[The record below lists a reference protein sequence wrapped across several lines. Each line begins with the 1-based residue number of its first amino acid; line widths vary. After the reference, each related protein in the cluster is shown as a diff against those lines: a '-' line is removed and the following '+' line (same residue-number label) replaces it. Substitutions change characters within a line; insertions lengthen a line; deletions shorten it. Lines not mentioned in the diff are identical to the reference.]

1 MRQSSSSRK
10 TVPRQG
16 LISMPRVG
24 KKLGARER
32 EKRKKREKEG
42 KERERNGEK
51 KINFLSP
58 DASLALRRA
67 SLILDMFTNRIM
79 SSSFVRSR

>member
-1 MRQSSSSRK
+1 
-10 TVPRQG
+10 
-16 LISMPRVG
+16 MPQVG

-42 KERERNGEK
+42 KERERKGER

-58 DASLALRRA
+58 GASLALQR
-67 SLILDMFTNRIM
+67 
-79 SSSFVRSR
+79 VP

>member
-1 MRQSSSSRK
+1 MAADG
-10 TVPRQG
+10 G

-42 KERERNGEK
+42 KERERKGER

-58 DASLALRRA
+58 DASLALRRVFLD
-67 SLILDMFTNRIM
+67 LICSQIE
-79 SSSFVRSR
+79 